1 MWAGFHFFFFLSFLG
16 LQLMASRILAPRP
29 RIEPVPPAVQ
39 VLSPNHW
46 ITKEVPG
53 LVF

>member
-1 MWAGFHFFFFLSFLG
+1 MWAGFHFLSFLG
-16 LQLMASRILAPRP
+16 LQFMASRILVPGP
-29 RIEPVPPAVQ
+29 GIEPVPPAMEVE
-39 VLSPNHW
+39 SPNHW